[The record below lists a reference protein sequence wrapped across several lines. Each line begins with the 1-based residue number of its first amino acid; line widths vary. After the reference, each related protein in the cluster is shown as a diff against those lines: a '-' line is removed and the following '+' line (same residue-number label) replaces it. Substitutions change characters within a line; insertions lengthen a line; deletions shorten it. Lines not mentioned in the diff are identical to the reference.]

1 MTSTIKADVVTAQAT
16 NGNVTLQGNGTG
28 TVAIGDNTA
37 ITGTATVSSTL
48 GVTGAT
54 TLSSTLGVTG
64 ASTLTGGAIISGQ
77 QMPTAGGLWTGR
89 NLWING
95 EFTISQRAT
104 SASSI
109 TSAGFHTVDR
119 LYFNYGTL
127 GTWTLSQ
134 STDVP
139 SGKGFGY
146 SFKADCTAADAS
158 PAVGDKLLVAQSI
171 EGQNLQRLKKGTS
184 DAEDITISFW
194 VKSGLTGV
202 HIVEIYDND
211 NGRSI
216 NKSYT
221 IASAD
226 TWENHSITFAGD
238 TTGTL
243 TNDNG
248 TSLTIGFWLGAGTNF
263 TSGTLATSW
272 ATATNANRAVGQV
285 NLANNTANNWLITG
299 IMVEAGTAATPFEHE
314 SPAETLQ
321 KCQRYFTKIA
331 PKVSSVTVRG
341 YNSSGAVV
349 SSWFSFPTQMRA
361 EPTCAITGTWAVS
374 NCGQPA
380 FQSFSIDGF
389 LLGAT
394 TASAADTYFYPDAT
408 SEYITAS
415 AEL

>member
-1 MTSTIKADVVTAQAT
+1 MTSTIETDIVQPQSGT
-16 NGNVTLQGNGTG
+16 NTNLQLKPKGTG
-28 TVAIGDNTA
+28 AV
-37 ITGTATVSSTL
+37 TVS
-48 GVTGAT
+48 
-54 TLSSTLGVTG
+54 
-64 ASTLTGGAIISGQ
+64 GQ
-77 QMPTAGGLWTGR
+77 AMPTDGGLWTGR

-95 EFTISQRAT
+95 EFTCSQRAT

-109 TSAGFHTVDR
+109 TSAGYHTVDR
-119 LYFNYGTL
+119 LYFNYGSM

-146 SFKADCTAADAS
+146 SFKADCTTADAS
-158 PAVGDKLLVAQSI
+158 PASTDKLLVAQSI

-184 DAEDITISFW
+184 EAEDITISFW
-194 VKSGLTGV
+194 VKSGKTGV

-211 NGRSI
+211 NTRSI

-221 IASAD
+221 ISSAD

-248 TSLTIGFWLGAGTNF
+248 TSLTIGFWLGAGSNF

-272 ATATNANRAVGQV
+272 ASATNANRAVGQV
-285 NLANNTANNWLITG
+285 NLADNTANNWLITG
-299 IMVEAGTAATPFEHE
+299 IMVEAGSSATPFEYE
-314 SPAETLQ
+314 SYTETLL

-331 PKVSSVTVRG
+331 PRVNSATIRG
-341 YNSSGAVV
+341 YNASGAVV
-349 SSWFSFPTQMRA
+349 ANWMSFQTQMRT

-374 NCGQPA
+374 NCGQPT
-380 FQSFSIDGF
+380 FHSFSVDGISF
-389 LLGAT
+389 GAT
-394 TASAADTYFYPDAT
+394 TSSAADTYFYPDDA
-408 SEYITAS
+408 SEYITCS

>member
-1 MTSTIKADVVTAQAT
+1 MTSTIKADVVTAQTT
-16 NGNVTLQGNGTG
+16 NGNVTLQGNGSG
-28 TVAIGDNTA
+28 TVAISDNTA
-37 ITGTATVSSTL
+37 ITGT
-48 GVTGAT
+48 
-54 TLSSTLGVTG
+54 LSATG
-64 ASTLTGGAIISGQ
+64 ASTLSRQAY
-77 QMPTAGGLWTGR
+77 PTAGGLWTGR

-95 EFTISQRAT
+95 EFTSSQRAT

-109 TSAGFHTVDR
+109 TSAGYHTVDR
-119 LYFNYGTL
+119 LYFNYGSM

-146 SFKADCTAADAS
+146 SFKADCTTADAS
-158 PAVGDKLLVAQSI
+158 PASTDKLLVAQSI

-194 VKSGLTGV
+194 VKSGKTGV

-211 NGRSI
+211 NTRSI

-221 IASAD
+221 ISSAD

-248 TSLTIGFWLGAGTNF
+248 TSLTIGFWLGAGSNF

-272 ATATNANRAVGQV
+272 ASATNANRAVGQV
-285 NLANNTANNWLITG
+285 NLADNTANNWLITG
-299 IMVEAGTAATPFEHE
+299 IMVEAGSSATPFEHE
-314 SPAETLQ
+314 DISTTLQ

-331 PKVSSVTVRG
+331 PKVNAVTVRG
-341 YNSSGAVV
+341 YNSSGAVIASRV
-349 SSWFSFPTQMRA
+349 QFATRMRA
-361 EPTCAITGTWAVS
+361 DPTCAVVGTWAVS
-374 NCGQPA
+374 NCGQP
-380 FQSFSIDGF
+380 SFVTFDDSGF
-389 LLGAT
+389 TLGAT
-394 TASAADTYFYPDAT
+394 TSSAADTYFYPDGT
-408 SEYITAS
+408 DDYLTAS

>member
-1 MTSTIKADVVTAQAT
+1 MTSTIKADVVTAQTT
-16 NGNVTLQGNGTG
+16 NGDVTLQGNGTG

-48 GVTGAT
+48 GVTGET
-54 TLSSTLGVTG
+54 
-64 ASTLTGGAIISGQ
+64 TLTGATTISGQ
-77 QMPTAGGLWTGR
+77 AMPTSGGLWQGR

-95 EFTISQRAT
+95 AFTISQRAT

-158 PAVGDKLLVAQSI
+158 PAVGDRLLVAQSI

-194 VKSGLTGV
+194 VKSGKTGV

-238 TTGTL
+238 TTGAL
-243 TNDNG
+243 TNDNN

-263 TSGTLATSW
+263 TSGALATSW
-272 ATATNANRAVGQV
+272 ATASNINRAVGQV
-285 NLANNTANNWLITG
+285 NLADSIANNWLITG
-299 IMVEAGTAATPFEHE
+299 IMVEAGTQTPFEHE
-314 SPAETLQ
+314 SPAETLR
-321 KCQRYFTKIA
+321 KCHRYYVEERF
-331 PKVSSVTVRG
+331 
-341 YNSSGAVV
+341 SSGTRYGGAAFAGVAW
-349 SSWFSFPTQMRA
+349 STGEAAGTCSFPTPMRA
-361 EPTCAITGTWAVS
+361 TPTVTTVNSAGTVASIHVAAAGDVVGGVTIPLGIS
-374 NCGQPA
+374 EKG
-380 FQSFSIDGF
+380 FSSVGKS
-389 LLGAT
+389 
-394 TASAADTYFYPDAT
+394 ASWSVGNICIGGYRAD
-408 SEYITAS
+408 